1 MSKLVSI
8 LMGSDS
14 DLKIMANSA
23 KKLEE
28 LGIGYTINIS
38 SAHRTLEKTLAIV
51 DEATQDGVEVF
62 IVAAGMAAHLAGV
75 VAGHT
80 TSPVIGVPMPGGAL
94 GGVDALYSTVQMP
107 SGVPVAT
114 VAIGN
119 AGAVNAAIL
128 AAQILAVKY
137 PELKVKIKN
146 LKEKMK
152 AEVYE
157 KDEKLQ
163 EIGYEKYLS

>member
-1 MSKLVSI
+1 
-8 LMGSDS
+8 
-14 DLKIMANSA
+14 MANSA

-28 LGIGYTINIS
+28 LGIEYTINIS

-51 DEATQDGVEVF
+51 DEATQNGVEVF

-80 TSPVIGVPMPGGAL
+80 TAPVIGVPMSGGAL
-94 GGVDALYSTVQMP
+94 NGIDALYSTVQMP

-152 AEVYE
+152 ADVYE

-163 EIGYEKYLS
+163 KIGYEEYLS